1 MTLLAYCKN
10 SQGNVVK
17 RIPMTNPVQ
26 QGVEALF
33 ANQEGSFRA
42 GRPNEVA
49 FDGDWNPDEDQ
60 LLTLDVMPEADTL
73 IQAATG
79 NALALPVINTANFEA
94 EGIKAIFTSTGN
106 AGAIQLRVQRFTGQ
120 QLLNRR
126 RALLLQNNNFREL
139 AETAFTLGT
148 SLTCI
153 IENGLIKFDSYHN
166 LRAIFDL
173 TEFFEEATDDDIDGL
188 SVHASLNIADLDAF
202 KGDATQTIR
211 KLVHKVL
218 NSGVLD
224 QHTPQ
229 EIQQK
234 AADAGLALALNNGVV
249 EVPQDKALARQFLRF
264 LDDGLYEA
272 PLSGQRYMTNSK
284 RAV

>member
-10 SQGNVVK
+10 TQGNAVK

-26 QGVEALF
+26 QGIEALF
-33 ANQEGSFRA
+33 TNQEASFRA
-42 GRPNEVA
+42 NRPNEVA
-49 FDGDWNPDEDQ
+49 FDGDWNPDDDE
-60 LLTLDVMPEADTL
+60 LLTLDVMPEADVL
-73 IQAATG
+73 IQAAAG
-79 NALALPVINTANFEA
+79 NALALPVIDTANFEA
-94 EGIKAIFTSTGN
+94 ECIKAIFTSAGN
-106 AGAIQLRVQRFTGQ
+106 AGAMRLRIQRFTGQ

-148 SLTCI
+148 SLTCV

-173 TEFFEEATDDDIDGL
+173 TEFFEEATDDDIDDL
-188 SVHASLNIADLDAF
+188 SAHASLNIADLDAF

-218 NSGVLD
+218 NSGVLN
-224 QHTPQ
+224 QHTPL

-234 AADAGLALALNNGVV
+234 AADAGLALVLNNGVV

-284 RAV
+284 RAI

>member
-10 SQGNVVK
+10 AQGNVVK

-26 QGVEALF
+26 QDIEALF
-33 ANQEGSFRA
+33 TNQEASFRA
-42 GRPNEVA
+42 NRPNEVA
-49 FDGDWNPDEDQ
+49 FDGDWNPDDDE
-60 LLTLDVMPEADTL
+60 LLTLDVMPEADVL
-73 IQAATG
+73 IQAAAG
-79 NALALPVINTANFEA
+79 NALALPVIDTANFEA
-94 EGIKAIFTSTGN
+94 EGIKAIFTSAGN
-106 AGAIQLRVQRFTGQ
+106 AGAMRLRIQRFTGQ

-148 SLTCI
+148 SLTCV

-173 TEFFEEATDDDIDGL
+173 TVFFEEATDDDIDDL
-188 SVHASLNIADLDAF
+188 SAHASLNIADLDTF

-224 QHTPQ
+224 QHTPH

-234 AADAGLALALNNGVV
+234 AAGAGLALALNNGVV
-249 EVPQDKALARQFLRF
+249 EVPQDKALARQFFRF

-284 RAV
+284 RAI